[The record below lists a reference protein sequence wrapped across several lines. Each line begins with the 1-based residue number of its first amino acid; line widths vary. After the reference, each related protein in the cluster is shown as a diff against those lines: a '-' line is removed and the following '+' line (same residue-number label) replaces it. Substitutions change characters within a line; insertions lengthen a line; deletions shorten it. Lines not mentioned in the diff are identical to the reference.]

1 MVSGQEVKGSALE
14 KVRRILKKIIPK
26 RARAKEAGKVTFTV
40 SI

>member
-26 RARAKEAGKVTFTV
+26 RAKEAGKVTFTV